1 MATLLRKRFLPFLN
15 TLRSGCGSAIDQV
28 TGALQLLDSRGDPG
42 QNSTEMNTKHI
53 LKRSHGTAT
62 SCCSQVDRRGFIQK
76 STVVLGGIAA
86 SSLFDRSPLIYAS
99 QPGDRIKKAVG
110 WGMIRE
116 NLSVEDK
123 FRLAKDV
130 GFEGVE
136 VSRHMSQDSAVEPQA
151 LARASEKVGIPIHGV
166 VNGSHPDLQAAI
178 DEAAVYGATTVL
190 HVARTDPAGSY
201 MENYRQTQDLIRG
214 AIPYAEKKQIKILV
228 ENVWATFLIEPLT
241 MARYIDELG
250 SPFVKAYFDV
260 GNVMR
265 WGYPQHW
272 IEVLGNR
279 IDKIH
284 IKEYSLKK
292 AMAEGMAKG
301 FDVPLGEGDIDW
313 KRVRDQLRSIQFR
326 SWATVEMRGGDR
338 QALADMASR
347 MDRVLTGEVAGVSSG
362 QQAL

>member
-1 MATLLRKRFLPFLN
+1 MN
-15 TLRSGCGSAIDQV
+15 MGQIDWGV
-28 TGALQLLDSRGDPG
+28 SPS
-42 QNSTEMNTKHI
+42 QNSHEVKMKDI
-53 LKRSHGTAT
+53 QARGIQAARFGG
-62 SCCSQVDRRGFIQK
+62 SQVDRRGFIQK
-76 STVVLGGIAA
+76 SAVALSSVAA
-86 SSLFDRSPLIYAS
+86 TSLFGHSTLVQGS
-99 QPGDRIKKAVG
+99 QATDRIRKAVG
-110 WGMIRE
+110 WGMIQGD
-116 NLSVEDK
+116 LSVEDK

-136 VSRHMSQDSAVEPQA
+136 VSRHVSEERSVDPQL

-178 DEAAVYGATTVL
+178 DEAALYGATTVL
-190 HVARTDPAGSY
+190 HVARTDPAGPY
-201 MENYRQTQDLIRG
+201 METYRRSQELIRG
-214 AIPYAEKKQIKILV
+214 SIPYAEKKRIKILV

-284 IKEYSLKK
+284 IKEYSLKT
-292 AMAEGMAKG
+292 AMAQGMAKG
-301 FDVPLGEGDIDW
+301 FNVPLGEGDIDW
-313 KRVRDQLRSIQFR
+313 KRVRSQLGSIQFR
-326 SWATVEMRGGDR
+326 SWATIEMDGGDR
-338 QALADMASR
+338 QALADMSSR
-347 MDRVLTGEVAGVSSG
+347 MDRVLSE
-362 QQAL
+362 